1 MKKALAL
8 FTVVLALGM
17 TAAAD
22 AEAKR
27 LGGARSSGMQ
37 RQQVTQPANTPG
49 TPATP
54 AGTSAAAPTA
64 GAAAAAAPAA
74 AAKRSWMGPLAGLAA
89 GLGLAALASH
99 LGFGQGLANIM
110 MIALMVMAGLALVGF
125 IMRKRAAGAGP
136 ALAGAGA
143 GGNAGGTSP
152 NGGRSLLGSGIGS
165 GLGAAA
171 AQPATAG
178 AIPADFDVA
187 SFVRNAKSQFV
198 ALQTAH
204 DAGDLDQLRGYLTPE
219 MYEAAREDV
228 QSRGGATQQTE
239 VFGLEAQV
247 VEVVEEADRYIV
259 SVRFTGSIR
268 DQFGAAPDDLDELW
282 HLTKP
287 RTGYGGWTV
296 AGIQQVRND

>member
-27 LGGARSSGMQ
+27 LGGARNSGMQ
-37 RQQVTQPANTPG
+37 RQQTTQPANTP
-49 TPATP
+49 PANTANP

-89 GLGLAALASH
+89 GIGLMALASH
-99 LGFGQGLANIM
+99 LGFGEGLANIM
-110 MIALMVMAGLALVGF
+110 MIALVVMAGLALVGF

-136 ALAGAGA
+136 SLAGAG
-143 GGNAGGTSP
+143 GSAGGTSP

-165 GLGAAA
+165 ALGASA
-171 AQPATAG
+171 AQPAAAG

-204 DAGDLDQLRGYLTPE
+204 DAGDLDQLRSYLTPE
-219 MYEAAREDV
+219 MYEAAREDL
-228 QSRGGATQQTE
+228 QSRGDATQRTE

-259 SVRFTGSIR
+259 SVRFTGSTR
-268 DQFGAAPDDLDELW
+268 DQAGAVPEDLDELW

-287 RTGYGGWTV
+287 RTGYGGWMV